1 MADSTSTEGRKD
13 DTGKLP
19 WDLLPGDALEEIVKV
34 LDFGAR
40 KYDRRNWESGMA
52 WSRPFA
58 ALMRHMWAWWGGQD
72 KDPETGISHLAH
84 AGACILFL
92 LSYEKRRIGVDD
104 RARISRPDTHDA
116 GDGL

>member
-40 KYDRRNWESGMA
+40 KYAPRNWERGMA

-84 AGACILFL
+84 AGCCLFFL
-92 LSYEKRRIGVDD
+92 LGYEKRRIGVDD
-104 RARISRPDTHDA
+104 RARISRPDANDA
-116 GDGL
+116 GNGL